1 MEDGIMEGLLTMI
14 VIIIFSLILGLALT
28 IIGDVFYN
36 SQGTTAVGCDDTN
49 MLMDILRIISSYFVG
64 GDGGC

>member
-14 VIIIFSLILGLALT
+14 VIIIFSLILGLSLS

-36 SQGTTAVGCDDTN
+36 SQGTTAVVCGDTN

>member
-1 MEDGIMEGLLTMI
+1 MEDGIMEGLLVMI
-14 VIIIFSLILGLALT
+14 VIVIFSVMLGLSLST
-28 IIGDVFYN
+28 MGSVFFN

-49 MLMDILRIISSYFVG
+49 MLMDILRIISTYFVG